1 MSRLIR
7 FANHSFIR
15 DVEDSWD
22 DSNRFK
28 DGSQYPYADGNCE
41 AVHNGSLS
49 VNKEMKAPSVL
60 PVCS

>member
-22 DSNRFK
+22 DCNRFK
-28 DGSQYPYADGNCE
+28 DGFQYPYADGNYE
-41 AVHNGSLS
+41 AVHKGSLS
-49 VNKEMKAPSVL
+49 VNKEM
-60 PVCS
+60 